1 MRIRQDLLVWGF
13 AWGVILAVAALC
25 IVIMIC
31 AGCGSL
37 PELPPIG
44 DVPLP
49 PVVVDE
55 PDIEPPVIVEPLP
68 DPPSAGA
75 WRGDSQAFELPGKLA
90 GEVSFTTRGI
100 VHRNGNNADGGAEYI
115 FLQLSGRGFER
126 VLLMNMAGNRGIRY
140 LITAYQGAFNLNA
153 HSNDLPGE
161 HQWRVQWG
169 GGYMT
174 FRLDDNVIGREPF
187 TGVPTGAIIGGN
199 GDPRRNFKGEWRGFS
214 Q

>member
-68 DPPSAGA
+68 EPPVVTGDYPWQGQPVELKRNFGTAQQPVYTFKEVAKLVRFEWKDNLWRFEMDPRKPWSDGQGSIG
-75 WRGDSQAFELPGKLA
+75 WVA
-90 GEVSFTTRGI
+90 GEITFIT
-100 VHRNGNNADGGAEYI
+100 HRNGAWQQWWGDYFKSDNLTRQWSEFTTHLGGDFPTVGEDVWVCIADSNRA
-115 FLQLSGRGFER
+115 RGER
-126 VLLMNMAGNRGIRY
+126 KRTSWIKLGWPQR
-140 LITAYQGAFNLNA
+140 
-153 HSNDLPGE
+153 
-161 HQWRVQWG
+161 
-169 GGYMT
+169 
-174 FRLDDNVIGREPF
+174 
-187 TGVPTGAIIGGN
+187 
-199 GDPRRNFKGEWRGFS
+199 
-214 Q
+214 